1 MSPGTPGEL
10 AWITMISLIV
20 IAIFIVLSWLRVGR
34 PSRQSMSGAVVLD
47 TGIPLLA
54 RIRMHFVA
62 CTVVLAAAVLLVA
75 FGDLPW
81 WGPFV
86 ALSSNVGLVAL
97 PIRYR
102 LTTDGIRVG
111 WTPFRRWTEFAGV
124 ARAPGGARLQGVAGS
139 RDKRVWLSA
148 SRGDDE
154 FLQFLRRM
162 IRNAYQGR
170 NVLVDF
176 PPKSGESPGKAAA
189 STDITSTA
197 M

>member
-1 MSPGTPGEL
+1 ML
-10 AWITMISLIV
+10 ARNAMIAFTVLSILIV
-20 IAIFIVLSWLRVGR
+20 MSWLRVGR
-34 PSRQSMSGAVVLD
+34 PSRRSIRGAVILN
-47 TGIPLLA
+47 TGMPLLA
-54 RIRMHFVA
+54 RIRMHLVP
-62 CTVVLAAAVLLVA
+62 CTVILATSVLLVA

-86 ALSSNVGLVAL
+86 ALASNVGLVAL
-97 PIRYR
+97 PIRYT
-102 LTTDGIRVG
+102 LTTNGIRVG

-139 RDKRVWLSA
+139 RDKRVWLSG

-154 FLQFLRRM
+154 FLHFLRRT
-162 IRNAYQGR
+162 IKNAYQGR
-170 NVLVDF
+170 NVLVEF
-176 PPKSGESPGKAAA
+176 PPKSSEPPGKAAA